1 MIDHI
6 IEGSVRNRVFVLLL
20 AGMAAVIGT
29 WALLETPVDAIPDLS
44 DVQVIVYT
52 EYPGQAPQ
60 VVEDQVTYPMATAM
74 LAVPYAKDVRGY
86 SFFGFSMVYVIFEDG
101 TDLYWAR
108 SRVLEYLNVVQGRLP
123 EGATP
128 QLGPDATG
136 VGWVYEYTLADFT
149 PRTEVLRAKLDINGD
164 HTVDDTELPFP
175 DDPDNAHLFTEQALR
190 ELFSVDEPPTKAR
203 SAEEWT
209 ETTLK
214 YLVDGFDRDGDKRIS
229 RGELRRAANFR
240 GVSLD
245 RLRSVQDWYLRYD
258 LMGVD
263 GVAEVASVGGFVRQ
277 YQVVVDPEKLR
288 AFGVSL
294 QTVKMAIK
302 DANLDVGGRLIE
314 MAETEYMVRGQGYI
328 RSVEDL
334 ETIPIGL
341 DAEQHAPI
349 LLSQVARVQM
359 GPEVRRGL
367 VDMNGEGEVVTGV
380 VILRFGE
387 NARKAIQKV
396 EERLEEL
403 KRGLPEGVEIH
414 VSYDRSGL
422 IDRAVNTLR
431 DKLLEEMIVV
441 ALICA
446 VFLLHIR
453 SSLVAIFTL
462 PLGVLLSF
470 IAMYMLGLNANIMS
484 LGGIAIAVG
493 VMVDASVVMVENMH
507 KHRERDPDKDQATLV
522 IEASKEVGPAL
533 FFSLLIV
540 TVSFLPVFA
549 LEQQE
554 GRLFRPLAFTKTFA
568 MGFSS
573 ILAVTVIPVLMYY
586 LVRGNIRP
594 ESKNPLSRFFTW
606 VYRPIIRGVLRSPL
620 PVLAVGLLVALGTAW
635 PYSQLGS
642 EFMPPLNEGDLLYM
656 PTTPPG
662 ISITAARDLLQE
674 TDRIIAK
681 HPQVA
686 HVLGKIG
693 RADTATDPAPLTMI
707 ETTILL
713 TPDEE
718 WPEGKT
724 IEDVISELDSMV
736 QMPGVTNAWTMP
748 IKTRIDMLA
757 TGIKTPVGIK
767 LLGDDLEELSRV
779 GTEIEG
785 VLQGVE
791 GTASVYSERVVG
803 GNFIDIRVRRAD
815 AARYG
820 LNVRQIQEVI
830 TSAIGGMNV
839 TETVEGLER
848 YPVNVRYP
856 RALRGD
862 LEALREVAVQTPL
875 GHSVPLGQVADIAVT
890 KGPPA
895 IKSENARRTAWIYVD
910 LTTSDVGG
918 YVERAREVVDT
929 QVRLPEGVSIVW
941 SGQYEYMQRAN
952 ERLKVVVPIT
962 IAIIFILLYAHF
974 RQIGETVMVMV
985 GTIVFAPIG
994 GIWLLYLAGYN
1005 MSVAAGV
1012 GFIALSGLAA
1022 ETGVVMI
1029 VYLDEAYE
1037 RFKRD
1042 GRMSGV
1048 ADLKEAILEGAVD
1061 RVRPKLM
1068 TVSTT
1073 MIGLLPIMFG
1083 TETGT
1088 RVMKRIA
1095 APMVGG
1101 LVSSTLLT
1109 LVIIPAFYLLWK
1121 GFLLRRDLREQG
1133 LSTPPTPQ
1141 ESTAPPPITHDAGEK
1156 RDGAEVPHDGAAHD
1170 GAAVEH
1176 PAGDVEP

>member
-1 MIDHI
+1 MIKSI
-6 IEGSVRNRVFVLLL
+6 IEGSVRNRFFVLLL
-20 AGMAAVIGT
+20 SAMAVLLGG
-29 WALLETPVDAIPDLS
+29 WALRETPVDAIPDLS

-60 VVEDQVTYPMATAM
+60 VVEDQVTYPLSTAM

-86 SFFGFSMVYVIFEDG
+86 SFFGFSMVYIIFEDG

-108 SRVLEYLNVVQGRLP
+108 SRVLEYLNFVQGRLP
-123 EGATP
+123 DGVTP
-128 QLGPDATG
+128 ALGPDATG
-136 VGWVYEYTLADFT
+136 VGWVYEYSLTDFT
-149 PRTEVLRAKLDINGD
+149 PRSEVLLAKLDANGD
-164 HTVDDTELPFP
+164 HDLSPAELPEP
-175 DDPDNAHLFTEQALR
+175 ASGEDYSRDELLALFT
-190 ELFSVDEPPTKAR
+190 VPEPPTKAA
-203 SAEEWT
+203 SPEAWAEQSVGFLLES
-209 ETTLK
+209 
-214 YLVDGFDRDGDKRIS
+214 FDRDGREGIS
-229 RGELRRAANFR
+229 PEELARAGNFD

-245 RLRSVQDWYLRYD
+245 ELRAIQDWYLRYD

-277 YQVVVDPEKLR
+277 YQVEVDPEKLR
-288 AFGVSL
+288 AFGVTL
-294 QTVKMAIK
+294 QQVKRAIQ
-302 DANLDVGGRLIE
+302 DANQDVGGRLLE
-314 MAETEYMVRGQGYI
+314 MAETEYMVRGQGYL
-328 RSVEDL
+328 RSLEDL
-334 ETIPIGL
+334 ETIPIAL
-341 DAEQHAPI
+341 DPGDHAPV
-349 LLSQVARVQM
+349 LLRQVARVQL

-380 VILRFGE
+380 VVMRFGE
-387 NARKAIQKV
+387 NARRVISDV
-396 EERLEEL
+396 EARLEEL
-403 KRGLPEGVEIH
+403 KPGLPEGVEVH
-414 VSYDRSGL
+414 VSYDRKGL
-422 IDRAVNTLR
+422 IDRAIETLQT
-431 DKLLEEMIVV
+431 KLVEEMVVV
-441 ALICA
+441 AVVCV
-446 VFLLHIR
+446 VFLLHLR
-453 SSLVAIFTL
+453 SSFVAIFTL
-462 PLGVLLSF
+462 PVGVLLSF
-470 IAMYMLGLNANIMS
+470 IAMNLLGLNANIMS

-507 KHRERDPDKDQATLV
+507 KHREREPDKDQAELV
-522 IEASKEVGPAL
+522 IAASKEVGPAL

-540 TVSFLPVFA
+540 TVSFLPVFT

-554 GRLFRPLAFTKTFA
+554 GRLFGPLAYTKTFA
-568 MGFSS
+568 MGFSAF
-573 ILAVTVIPVLMYY
+573 LAVTVIPVLMYY
-586 LVRGNIRP
+586 LVRGKIRP
-594 ESKNPLSRFFTW
+594 ESQNPLSRLFIW
-606 VYRPIIRGVLRSPL
+606 MYRPIIRGVLRA
-620 PVLAVGLLVALGTAW
+620 PVVVVALGLALAAASIW
-635 PYSQLGS
+635 PLKQLGN

-662 ISITAARDLLQE
+662 ISITEARDLLQE
-674 TDRIIAK
+674 TDRIITQ
-681 HPQVA
+681 HPQVE
-686 HVLGKIG
+686 HVLGKVG
-693 RADTATDPAPLTMI
+693 RAETATDPAPLTMM

-713 TPDEE
+713 TEPET

-724 IEDVISELDSMV
+724 IEDVIKELDGMV

-779 GTEIEG
+779 GAEIEG
-785 VLQGVE
+785 VLQGVD

-803 GNFIDIRVRRAD
+803 GNFVDIRVRRED

-820 LNVRQIQEVI
+820 LNVRQVQDVVM
-830 TSAIGGMNV
+830 SAIGGMNV

-848 YPVNVRYP
+848 FPVNLRYP
-856 RALRGD
+856 RELRGD
-862 LEALREVAVQTPL
+862 LEALREVAVHTPM
-875 GHSVPLGQVADIAVT
+875 GHTVPLGQVADIEIT

-910 LTTSDVGG
+910 LSTSDVGG
-918 YVERAREVVDT
+918 YVERARAVVERE
-929 QVRLPEGVSIVW
+929 VRLPEGVSLSW
-941 SGQYEYMQRAN
+941 SGQYEYMERAN
-952 ERLKVVVPIT
+952 ARLAIVVPIT

-994 GIWLLYLAGYN
+994 GVWLMYLADFN

-1037 RFKRD
+1037 RFRAE
-1042 GRMSGV
+1042 GRMAGV
-1048 ADLKEAILEGAVD
+1048 EDLKAAITEGAVD

-1068 TVSTT
+1068 TVATT
-1073 MIGLLPIMFG
+1073 MIGLLPIMYG

-1101 LVSSTLLT
+1101 LVSSTALT
-1109 LVIIPAFYLLWK
+1109 LVLIPAIYLLWK
-1121 GFLLRRDLREQG
+1121 GFLLRRELARAPAAD
-1133 LSTPPTPQ
+1133 PPT
-1141 ESTAPPPITHDAGEK
+1141 
-1156 RDGAEVPHDGAAHD
+1156 
-1170 GAAVEH
+1170 
-1176 PAGDVEP
+1176 